1 MISEMEEFL
10 LKMKEMTVEE
20 LENKVISLIKN
31 KEELEEEVSELET
44 KISDLEY
51 DLNGKD
57 DEIREL
63 ENSGGGSE
71 ETVDDL
77 LCKDWEMYHHVLT
90 MFLGNSDKI
99 TPEDHR
105 VKDEFMLMIRNFRA
119 YLEYR

>member
-1 MISEMEEFL
+1 
-10 LKMKEMTVEE
+10 VEE

-51 DLNGKD
+51 DLDEKDDEIRELD